1 MVTGSFRCDQL
12 DWRRTYGD
20 HEDGRAL
27 ATATLTTVQRAPIGH
42 SRGWARLTIDHTNDR
57 PGGTVTGICYDRVV
71 RLNWRRRMVFS
82 KAWNFSRFSDA
93 PNSCLTWSRTMARIC
108 GNSIFLGN

>member
-57 PGGTVTGICYDRVV
+57 PGGTVTGICYDLVV
-71 RLNWRRRMVFS
+71 RVELAQANGLF
-82 KAWNFSRFSDA
+82 KGLELQ
-93 PNSCLTWSRTMARIC
+93 P
-108 GNSIFLGN
+108 IFRCSQ